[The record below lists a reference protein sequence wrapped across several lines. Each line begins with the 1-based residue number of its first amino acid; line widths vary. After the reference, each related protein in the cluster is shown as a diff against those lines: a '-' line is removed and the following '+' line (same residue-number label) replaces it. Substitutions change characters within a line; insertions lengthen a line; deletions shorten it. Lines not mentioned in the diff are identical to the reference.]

1 MFSSSS
7 SGSSAGLFVVQSSV
21 SGRRGRRL
29 SRLRLHLAPSLRGL
43 AERRLVGAVV
53 VALEVIM
60 ALCFAVGDLGCMIWA
75 VMRAIRMMVSLE
87 VGCV

>member
-1 MFSSSS
+1 M
-7 SGSSAGLFVVQSSV
+7 
-21 SGRRGRRL
+21 
-29 SRLRLHLAPSLRGL
+29 SRLRLHLLPSLRGL
-43 AERRLVGAVV
+43 AERRLVVVVV

-60 ALCFAVGDLGCMIWA
+60 ALCFAVGDLECMIWA